1 MNSKERGEKMP
12 KVVKSDANVILQK
25 IIDERGLKKNYIAS
39 ELGISPSSMSALLSG
54 GKKFT
59 ADIALPL
66 SKILGV
72 PNSVFLN
79 KSYS

>member
-1 MNSKERGEKMP
+1 MP
-12 KVVKSDANVILQK
+12 EVVKSDANLILQK
-25 IIDERGLKKNYIAS
+25 IIDERGLKKNYIAN

-54 GKKFT
+54 RKKFR
-59 ADIALPL
+59 ADIAIPL

-72 PNSVFLN
+72 PKSVFLN